1 MRLYLVCN
9 SDEELGPNADAPVLG
24 VVQMSAMPSGA
35 DENGANTEQHERA
48 VALIREALD
57 LLDHSGAPPEVA
69 ARVQAAIDAVEEYR
83 ATGG

>member
-9 SDEELGPNADAPVLG
+9 SEEGRGPNAEPPVLG
-24 VVQMSAMPSGA
+24 VVQMSAMPSSA
-35 DENGANTEQHERA
+35 DENGTSTERTQRA

-57 LLDHSGAPPEVA
+57 LLDRVDAPPEVA

-83 ATGG
+83 AV

>member
-1 MRLYLVCN
+1 MCN
-9 SDEELGPNADAPVLG
+9 SEEGLGPSADAPVLG

-35 DENGANTEQHERA
+35 DENGASSERTQRA

-57 LLDHSGAPPEVA
+57 LLDHSGVPPEVA

-83 ATGG
+83 PV

>member
-9 SDEELGPNADAPVLG
+9 SDEGIGSNADPPLLG
-24 VVQMSAMPSGA
+24 VVEMSAMPSSA
-35 DENGANTEQHERA
+35 DENGTSTERTERA

-69 ARVQAAIDAVEEYR
+69 ARVEAAIDAVEGYR
-83 ATGG
+83 PT